1 MIVKIFLHKKYLWY
15 YAYVVLMVGLLYNG
29 HATEMFRQGRRT
41 SHQLFT
47 ESINLWAL
55 QYLAYHTDIL
65 ASPYDEWR
73 ISRLSRSLEV
83 AAAIL
88 LTRERNAT
96 EAVFDSSPSFTG
108 EVLLLRKNPPFI
120 RAHYRTW
127 MEASGHNASSPETE
141 ALHVL
146 CIYCTAKLLKRT
158 IRNWQ
163 AFEFWLSNF
172 LCEFLFNQ
180 HWAVSKWRSFL
191 FVTVT
196 RTLRPNALLKR
207 TRIH

>member
-1 MIVKIFLHKKYLWY
+1 
-15 YAYVVLMVGLLYNG
+15 MVGLHYNG

-41 SHQLFT
+41 SHRLFT
-47 ESINLWAL
+47 GSINLWAL
-55 QYLAYHTDIL
+55 QYHTDIL
-65 ASPYDEWR
+65 ASPCDEWR

-88 LTRERNAT
+88 LTRARNVT

-141 ALHVL
+141 ARHDL
-146 CIYCTAKLLKRT
+146 CIYCTAKLVKRT
-158 IRNWQ
+158 TS
-163 AFEFWLSNF
+163 ETDTLLSFDPHIFSMNF
-172 LCEFLFNQ
+172 DSINTEPFQNEGHF
-180 HWAVSKWRSFL
+180 F

-196 RTLRPNALLKR
+196 RPYDQTVCRK
-207 TRIH
+207 

>member
-1 MIVKIFLHKKYLWY
+1 MVMRQKCLDRVGGPVTNFLLSPSISE
-15 YAYVVLMVGLLYNG
+15 LYSI
-29 HATEMFRQGRRT
+29 TPT
-41 SHQLFT
+41 YSHL
-47 ESINLWAL
+47 
-55 QYLAYHTDIL
+55 
-65 ASPYDEWR
+65 PPDEWR

-88 LTRERNAT
+88 LTRTRNAS

-141 ALHVL
+141 ARHDLYTVL
-146 CIYCTAKLLKRT
+146 RNFSNVPSETITLLSFDPR
-158 IRNWQ
+158 I
-163 AFEFWLSNF
+163 FSVNF
-172 LCEFLFNQ
+172 DSINTEPFQNEGHF
-180 HWAVSKWRSFL
+180 F

-196 RTLRPNALLKR
+196 RPYDQKVCQK
-207 TRIH
+207 

>member
-1 MIVKIFLHKKYLWY
+1 MKYLRY
-15 YAYVVLMVGLLYNG
+15 YPYVVLMVGLLYNG
-29 HATEMFRQGRRT
+29 HATEMFRQGKRT

-65 ASPYDEWR
+65 ASPCDEWR
-73 ISRLSRSLEV
+73 IRRLSRSLEV

-88 LTRERNAT
+88 LTRARNAT

-127 MEASGHNASSPETE
+127 MEASGHNASSLETE
-141 ALHVL
+141 ARHDQ
-146 CIYCTAKLLKRT
+146 CMYWTAKLLKCT
-158 IRNWQ
+158 IRNWH
-163 AFEFWLSNF
+163 AFEFWPSNCQ
-172 LCEFLFNQ
+172 CEFRFNQ
-180 HWAVSKWRSFL
+180 HWAVSKLRSFL
-191 FVTVT
+191 FCD
-196 RTLRPNALLKR
+196 RY
-207 TRIH
+207 